1 MLEYIYSVYDR
12 KAQYYL
18 PIFTRRSDADA
29 QRQFAE
35 IVATSDTPISKYP
48 ADFDLV
54 RLGTIDLETG
64 SIEPEHPMGLLI
76 NGLVSLQALNAERKR
91 YSQSL
96 GEQMDVEAFIAEQS

>member
-96 GEQMDVEAFIAEQS
+96 GEQVDIETFIAEQS